1 MGRQPLEDRE
11 YEVHPSQLRWA
22 MHNMAAAGYPPLGYA
37 PGPSGNTYIIIVQQ
51 PAGSPALDWQ
61 AQRQPRH
68 GDDGARRL
76 TLWLGIVVLVG
87 AIAWL
92 AWSVLAANGVRMP
105 WQGAGG
111 EPDVTTVTPEPA
123 GWALPNPAQ
132 SVEDAAGAVSEAV
145 TLAVRAVLV
154 VAALAGLWLLRR
166 LLGPLAR
173 GAAQLAQGL
182 AGRMRR

>member
-51 PAGSPALDWQ
+51 PAGSQPLDWQ
-61 AQRQPRH
+61 ATQRPRR
-68 GDDGARRL
+68 GGDGARRL

-111 EPDVTTVTPEPA
+111 EPDVTTVTPEP
-123 GWALPNPAQ
+123 GWSLPNPAQ
-132 SVEDAAGAVSEAV
+132 PVEDAANAVSEAV
-145 TLAVRAVLV
+145 TLVVRAVLV
-154 VAALAGLWLLRR
+154 VVALAGLWLLRG
-166 LLGPLAR
+166 LLVPLMR
-173 GAAQLAQGL
+173 GAAQAVQGL
-182 AGRMRR
+182 VGRMRR